1 MTETYEFPL
10 RIIASGSSGNCV
22 RIGSILIDFGIT
34 KKAYLASGE
43 DPASITDLFISH
55 KHADHFNPASIA
67 WALQQG
73 WLVHLPQDAL
83 DVFLSNR
90 GSKFNLD
97 LYATQI
103 DITDSPESN
112 ANLPWDAYTIGD
124 LIVDLIPQKHDE
136 VTSYAFV
143 LTHKD
148 GDKTYRLLYST
159 DLDTLEPSDVGQGL
173 HHLGMFDCIVLEGN
187 YDENWLR
194 EYIVTA
200 IDSVD
205 PMVDADTL
213 TDDELKSWVS
223 AHYQLLTKEYRSGLY
238 RAIQNRRHLS
248 KQQARAYVSKH
259 LKPNGQY
266 YEVHRSSQFYEKPWD
281 WDGGLI

>member
-1 MTETYEFPL
+1 M
-10 RIIASGSSGNCV
+10 
-22 RIGSILIDFGIT
+22 
-34 KKAYLASGE
+34 
-43 DPASITDLFISH
+43 
-55 KHADHFNPASIA
+55 
-67 WALQQG
+67 
-73 WLVHLPQDAL
+73 
-83 DVFLSNR
+83 
-90 GSKFNLD
+90 
-97 LYATQI
+97 
-103 DITDSPESN
+103 
-112 ANLPWDAYTIGD
+112 
-124 LIVDLIPQKHDE
+124 DLIPQKHDE

-143 LTHKD
+143 ITHKE
-148 GDKTYRLLYST
+148 GDKQYRLLYST